1 MDAILTV
8 VAISNGLGNISSVTA
23 PGTGLRAWRMA
34 GVWSWSYPSL
44 RFLNLKEVF

>member
-1 MDAILTV
+1 MDAILTILS
-8 VAISNGLGNISSVTA
+8 ISNGLGNISSVTQY
-23 PGTGLRAWRMA
+23 TTLRAWRMA